1 MCLTLRIIK
10 IKISINLLFKI
21 MMMMMMMMM
30 IKLED
35 DGKVWP
41 KVGQK
46 ESGKSPCE
54 RDHPKY

>member
-1 MCLTLRIIK
+1 MSLTLRIIK

-21 MMMMMMMMM
+21 MMMM

-41 KVGQK
+41 KVGQ
-46 ESGKSPCE
+46 
-54 RDHPKY
+54 

>member
-1 MCLTLRIIK
+1 MSSTLRIIK

-21 MMMMMMMMM
+21 MMMMMM

-41 KVGQK
+41 KVGQ
-46 ESGKSPCE
+46 
-54 RDHPKY
+54 